1 MTERILVDNLSK
13 GSQEGFVA
21 VYHYFYKPLHFFVLR
36 YVKKSEYAEEILTDI
51 FMKVW
56 ERRTEFTT
64 PDGLRAFLYI
74 TAKNASLNVIR
85 TNKISYSFT
94 PLSEIEELF
103 NTDGDTFTKIVQV
116 ELIQSIF
123 LEVERLPARQR
134 DVFKMTFEEDK
145 TVDEI
150 AMALDMTTSAVYT
163 NRSRAI
169 STIKEL
175 MKVKNALSLL
185 VFFQLFMD

>member
-1 MTERILVDNLSK
+1 MTERILVDNLGS

-85 TNKISYSFT
+85 TNKINYSFT
-94 PLSEIEELF
+94 PLSEIEECF
-103 NTDGDTFTKIVQV
+103 MTDGDTFTKIVQV

-145 TVDEI
+145 TVEEI
-150 AMALDMTTSAVYT
+150 AMALDMTTAAVYT

-169 STIKEL
+169 GTIKEL
-175 MKVKNALSLL
+175 MKVKNALPLV
-185 VFFQLFMD
+185 VFFQLFLD